1 MRTKKGV
8 VVSTKMDKTIVVAV
22 DSYKMH
28 SKYKKRYR
36 VTKKFFA
43 HDENNQYAL
52 GSTVTIEETR
62 PMSKNKCWTVV
73 SE

>member
-1 MRTKKGV
+1 MRTKQGV
-8 VVSTKMDKTIVVAV
+8 VVSTKMDKTIVVSV

-52 GSTVTIEETR
+52 GSMVTIEETR
-62 PMSKNKCWTVV
+62 PMSKNKCWKVI